1 MAMSKQRSRWRQN
14 LAVLTVTSLLCFGA
28 TEVALRLVAP
38 VQTFVNPLRAFH
50 RHDPDLGWTGTP
62 NLKARFRHVDFDVL
76 VRSDANGFRER
87 QTTNAPGPG
96 SPLCL
101 VLGDSY
107 TWGWGVENGEVFTD
121 VMQNEL
127 GSLADVR
134 NCGVN
139 AYGTLQELLL
149 LQRCLTNGLRPRLV
163 IVMFCFNDFY
173 DNINPA
179 AVRPSLAVDGERV
192 TLRNHP
198 VAERIEGPF
207 GKLVKQSHL
216 FSAIDYMLAFTKEK
230 RRTTELQRQ
239 AFPNR
244 TVAAGPRAA
253 MAYTL
258 AGFKQTCD
266 RAGAGLWFVRVPAF
280 NEFLPG
286 ADAETGDTLK
296 ALCDQAGVQLLEL
309 APEFR
314 ATGNRPTDFYF
325 PHDAHWTAKGHQLVG
340 RTLAGRFRQELE
352 QTAR

>member
-1 MAMSKQRSRWRQN
+1 MTKRRSRWPQN
-14 LAVLTVTSLLCFGA
+14 LAVLAVTSLLCFGVA
-28 TEVALRLVAP
+28 ELALRLVAP
-38 VQTFVNPLRAFH
+38 VQTFVNPLRSFH

-76 VRSDANGFRER
+76 VRSDVNGFRER

-149 LQRCLTNGLRPRLV
+149 LQRCLTNVLRPRLV

-179 AVRPSLAVDGERV
+179 AVRPSLAVDGARV

-198 VAERIEGPF
+198 VAERIEGWS
-207 GKLVKQSHL
+207 GNLVKQSHL
-216 FSAIDYMLAFTKEK
+216 LSAIDYMFAFAKEN

-239 AFPNR
+239 TFPNH
-244 TVAAGPRAA
+244 TVAAGPRTA

-258 AGFKQTCD
+258 AGFKQTCAH
-266 RAGAGLWFVRVPAF
+266 AGAGLWFVRVPAF
-280 NEFLPG
+280 SEVPPG
-286 ADAETGDTLK
+286 ADSETSDTLK
-296 ALCDQAGVQLLEL
+296 TLCDQAGVQLLEL

-314 ATGNRPTDFYF
+314 AAGDRPLDFYF

-340 RTLAGRFRQELE
+340 RMLAGRIRQEL
-352 QTAR
+352 APAGR